1 MMQKLIL
8 NFILISIFLISHG
21 HATNLENLIKELG
34 KYENKIEKLF
44 LKTNNKLLKDSFY
57 EVVPMVDLVKQAI
70 ENNDLDIALSTVD
83 ISIKSLNNINNLLPG
98 RYETKLIERKKYK
111 PYMLHGNEEFEK
123 KLQENFTKKL
133 IEFLNFMNVNKEL
146 NTIKST
152 IIVENTLKN
161 IERGNIENKLKDNKS
176 IKQDISK
183 NIITALKYQDSP
195 IKGYDL
201 TGNRL
206 PLSVRK
212 YQINYSLTGK
222 GAYPVNTSQF
232 ISSLENL
239 GIKSFYGNKTVIST
253 VTKITPEKIL
263 QDKIQL
269 EKDFGKALKAF
280 DQLDP
285 NTFKINKEF
294 ILNKSNFNSI
304 NNQLSGA
311 TKNVSN
317 ELKASDFSIPKEF
330 QKKTKEGENPFSIPE
345 EFKLDN

>member
-1 MMQKLIL
+1 MMRKLIL
-8 NFILISIFLISHG
+8 NFVLISIFLMSYG
-21 HATNLENLIKELG
+21 NAASLEKLIKDLE

-44 LKTNNKLLKDSFY
+44 LKSNNKLLKESFY

-98 RYETKLIERKKYK
+98 RYEQKVIESKKYN
-111 PYMLHGNEEFEK
+111 PFMIIENGLAEQN
-123 KLQENFTKKL
+123 LQDNYTKKL
-133 IEFLNFMNVNKEL
+133 TEFLNFMNVNKEL

-152 IIVENTLKN
+152 MIVENTLKN

-176 IKQDISK
+176 IKPDISK
-183 NIITALKYQDSP
+183 NIVTALKYQNSP

-212 YQINYSLTGK
+212 YQTNYSLTGK
-222 GAYPVNTSQF
+222 GAYPANTSQF

-269 EKDFGKALKAF
+269 EKDFGKALRAF

-285 NTFKINKEF
+285 NAFKISKEF
-294 ILNKSNFNSI
+294 TLDKSNLNSI

-330 QKKTKEGENPFSIPE
+330 QKETKEGENPFDIPK
-345 EFKLDN
+345 EFRLDN